1 MKKLLHP
8 ALLVLLGGALLRITV
23 GSEVYLRYVKE
34 GLRPMVIVTGAVL
47 VLLGAVGLVREG
59 RAWLRQPVLNHR
71 RAADGSY
78 RVEPHALHAHSP
90 DDDGHG
96 HGPGA
101 GPRVAFLLGAPALA
115 LLFFAP
121 PALGSYTASRDG
133 AAVVV
138 EQADYRTLRGRELTP
153 LSMREFI
160 GRSMHD
166 ATGLAGRQVV
176 LTGFVS
182 RGGGGADW
190 HLNRLTV
197 NCCAADARPL
207 RVAVH
212 ASGDAPA
219 ADSWVQ
225 VTGRLRAGAVDARS
239 PVPHLE
245 VLSVTAVPAPK
256 NPYADRA
263 PELGS

>member
-1 MKKLLHP
+1 MHP

-34 GLRPMVIVTGAVL
+34 GLRPMVVATGAVL

-71 RAADGSY
+71 READGSY
-78 RVEPHALHAHSP
+78 RVEPHAVHLE
-90 DDDGHG
+90 DEEDGHG
-96 HGPGA
+96 HGHGHGA

-133 AAVVV
+133 AAAAV
-138 EQADYRTLRGRELTP
+138 EQADYQALRNGQLTP
-153 LSMREFI
+153 MSMREFI
-160 GRSMHD
+160 GRSLHD
-166 ATGLAGRQVV
+166 TGSLEGRQVV

-182 RGGGGADW
+182 RGAGGADW

-212 ASGDAPA
+212 GAADAPA

-225 VTGRLRAGAVDARS
+225 VTGRWRAGAVDARS
-239 PVPHLE
+239 PVPHLD
-245 VLSVTAVPAPK
+245 VLSVTAVPTPR

-263 PELGS
+263 PELAS

>member
-1 MKKLLHP
+1 MKRMTHP

-47 VLLGAVGLVREG
+47 VLLGAAGLVREG

-78 RVEPHALHAHSP
+78 RVEPHAAHP
-90 DDDGHG
+90 AHGEEDEDGHG
-96 HGPGA
+96 HGA

-133 AAVVV
+133 AAAAV
-138 EQADYRTLRGRELTP
+138 EQADYRALPSGPLTP
-153 LSMREFI
+153 MSMREFI
-160 GRSMHD
+160 GRSQHD
-166 ATGLAGRQVV
+166 TAGLEGRQVV

-182 RGGGGADW
+182 RGGGGVDW

-212 ASGDAPA
+212 GAGGAPA

-225 VTGRLRAGAVDARS
+225 VTGRWRAGAVDARS
-239 PVPHLE
+239 PVPHLD
-245 VLSVTAVPAPK
+245 VLSVTAVPAPR

-263 PELGS
+263 PELAS